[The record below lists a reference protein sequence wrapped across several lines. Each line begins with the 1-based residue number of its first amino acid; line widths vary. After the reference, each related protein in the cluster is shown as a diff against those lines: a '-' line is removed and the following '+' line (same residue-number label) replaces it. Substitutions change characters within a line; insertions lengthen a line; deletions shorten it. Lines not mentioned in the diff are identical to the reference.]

1 MLSLSKHVGEPSRT
15 ILRQAQDDNALITLF
30 SEFAG
35 VLLNITGKKNVPMLF
50 LPSDT
55 LPDCLSVTG

>member
-35 VLLNITGKKNVPMLF
+35 VLLNITGNRKCSYAFSSK
-50 LPSDT
+50 
-55 LPDCLSVTG
+55 